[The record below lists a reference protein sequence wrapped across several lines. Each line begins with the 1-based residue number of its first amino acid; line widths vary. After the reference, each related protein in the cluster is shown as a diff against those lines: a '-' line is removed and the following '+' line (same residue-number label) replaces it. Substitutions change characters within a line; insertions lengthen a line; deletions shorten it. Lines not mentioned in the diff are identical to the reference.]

1 MHITLWHPPQN
12 PQRVRAYLNHLA
24 CLPQGAKAFVEPWGN
39 GVKLSVSDPAAS
51 TAVLEALREAGVLS
65 AGESLESVPFTV
77 FEERAQPGAGKA
89 GRHTRA
95 KRPGSSPAKRA
106 PARTLNGSRLAE
118 AEALDLASIPVPDPV
133 LVRIDHREPA
143 ALFEA
148 LQGLPNV
155 TLERTDLGLGDIE
168 IQGRE
173 TRYVI
178 ERKCCAETVARTDF
192 EASVVGDDKR
202 LFFQSEKM
210 RLEEGITPIVLLE
223 GPVHDNSRGMLVQA
237 IDGMLSF
244 LVTIQHE
251 RDLHL
256 QPAPHRLR
264 DPQARSP

>member
-1 MHITLWHPPQN
+1 M
-12 PQRVRAYLNHLA
+12 
-24 CLPQGAKAFVEPWGN
+24 
-39 GVKLSVSDPAAS
+39 
-51 TAVLEALREAGVLS
+51 LS
-65 AGESLESVPFTV
+65 AGESLESVPFAV

-89 GRHTRA
+89 GRRTRS
-95 KRPGSSPAKRA
+95 KRPGSSPANRA
-106 PARTLNGSRLAE
+106 PALSGSRLDE

-133 LVRIDHREPA
+133 LIRIDHREPA

-202 LFFQSEKM
+202 LFF
-210 RLEEGITPIVLLE
+210 
-223 GPVHDNSRGMLVQA
+223 
-237 IDGMLSF
+237 
-244 LVTIQHE
+244 
-251 RDLHL
+251 
-256 QPAPHRLR
+256 
-264 DPQARSP
+264 